1 MFPKLFVKVVFG
13 FGGLFLIIAASVFA
27 GLLIRYTII
36 SAFTIYLSVYDKYM
50 SHNGGWMHLYLV
62 LIYKRFQEGRV
73 DAIKTLIFFIASQ
86 IGVSLL
92 LAFGAYCILTKL
104 IMTSMPLLVDEY
116 TIFLMKTIFFI

>member
-13 FGGLFLIIAASVFA
+13 CGGLFLIFAASVFT

-36 SAFTIYLSVYDKYM
+36 SAFTLYLSVYDRYM
-50 SHNGGWMHLYLV
+50 SHNGGWVHLYLV
-62 LIYKRFQEGRV
+62 LIYKRFQEGRIN
-73 DAIKTLIFFIASQ
+73 ALKTLIFFIASQ

-104 IMTSMPLLVDEY
+104 IMTSMPLMVD
-116 TIFLMKTIFFI
+116 